1 MIAERAHAEV
11 EAPEP
16 TAAETQSI
24 VPIQWG
30 LATRIAFRF
39 VCSYFFLYIFP
50 FPLEY
55 IPFVDKIGGPYQ
67 NLLHALATWVGKHV
81 FGVEIT
87 VFTNGSGD
95 TTYDYMVAFCF
106 AVLAAAAALVW
117 TLLDRKRAN
126 YTRLHEWLRIY
137 VRFFLAV
144 SMVSYGAYKV
154 IPSQFPSPSIDRL
167 LQPFGDASPMGLLWT
182 FIGASRAYE
191 FFSGAAEMLGG
202 LLLLGRRTV
211 LLGALVCIGVVG
223 NVVMLNFSYDVPVKL
238 YSSHLLLMAIF
249 LVLPDARR
257 LADFF
262 LFNRPAKPAEIRP
275 LFRNVWL
282 NRGAL
287 ACRTFLLLGI
297 AGFALSQS
305 YEGMQEY
312 GDEAPKPPLY
322 GIWNVEELMVDGQV
336 RPPLITDEGRWQRV
350 IFNYPQTVAVQLMN
364 QHRVRYG
371 LNLDAQKQLLELT
384 KRDDPKWKAA
394 LTYKHTGPGLLA
406 LAGTLDGKKIQ
417 ARLRRE
423 AKPDFLLVD
432 RGFHWINEYPFNR

>member
-1 MIAERAHAEV
+1 MIAERAYVQV

-24 VPIQWG
+24 APVQWG
-30 LATRIAFRF
+30 LIQRIAFRF
-39 VCSYFFLYIFP
+39 VCCYFFLYIFP

-55 IPFVDKIGGPYQ
+55 IPFVDKLGGPYQ

-95 TTYDYMVAFCF
+95 TTYDYVVAFCF

-117 TLLDRKRAN
+117 TLLDRKRAH

-144 SMVSYGAYKV
+144 SMVSYGAFKV
-154 IPSQFPSPSIDRL
+154 LPSQFPSPSLDRL

-202 LLLLGRRTV
+202 LLLLGRRTA

-223 NVVMLNFSYDVPVKL
+223 NIVMLNFCYDVPVKL
-238 YSSHLLLMAIF
+238 YSSHLLLMAVF

-257 LADFF
+257 LANFF
-262 LFNRPAKPAEIRP
+262 LFNRPAEPAAIRP

-287 ACRTFLLLGI
+287 ALRTFLLLGI
-297 AGFALSQS
+297 TGLALTQS
-305 YEGMQEY
+305 YEGIQEY
-312 GDEAPKPPLY
+312 GDQAPKPPLY
-322 GIWNVEELMVDGQV
+322 GIWNVDELTVDGQA
-336 RPPLITDEGRWQRV
+336 RPPLLTDDSRWRRV
-350 IFNYPQTVAVQLMN
+350 IFDYPQTVSVQLMS
-364 QHRVRYG
+364 QRRVRYG
-371 LNLDAQKQLLELT
+371 LELDLQKQLLKLT

-394 LTYKHTGPGLLA
+394 LTYKHAGPGLLT
-406 LAGTLDGKKIQ
+406 LAGTLDGKKVQ
-417 ARLRRE
+417 ARLRLDK
-423 AKPDFLLVD
+423 KPDFLLVN